1 MSQAFF
7 LFSVSSCAL
16 SLSVGPPYMLEKDD
30 WLKLVTA
37 WTQFVP
43 K

>member
-1 MSQAFF
+1 VRAQ
-7 LFSVSSCAL
+7 
-16 SLSVGPPYMLEKDD
+16 LSVGPPYMLEKDD